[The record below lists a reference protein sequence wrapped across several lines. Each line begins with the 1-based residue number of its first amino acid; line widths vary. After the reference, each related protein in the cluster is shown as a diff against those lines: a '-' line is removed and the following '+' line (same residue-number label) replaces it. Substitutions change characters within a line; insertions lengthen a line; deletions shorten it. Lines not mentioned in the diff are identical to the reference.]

1 MLTTTWGEA
10 LDREHPLQEYPR
22 PQLRRESYL
31 NLNGPWE
38 YAFTRE
44 NMEPEEYDGE
54 IIVPFAP
61 ESELSGVGRT
71 LRPGEYLWYHRSFTL
86 PEGFHRGRVILHF
99 GAVDQTA
106 RVWVNGVD
114 ACAHTGG
121 YLSFSADITEL
132 LYDDGSENSIVV
144 RVTDDTDKGF
154 RTRGKQKL
162 KKGGIWYT
170 PSSGIWQ
177 TVWCESV
184 PENYIRSL
192 FITPHPEQNSV
203 ELFVD
208 GEGPCRALIGDLAYD
223 FYAGAPALL
232 KLGEQARLWSPEDPY
247 LYELSL
253 ALGEDRVE
261 SYFAM
266 RSFSVGEDAAG
277 VKRLFLNGKPYFH
290 NGVLDQGWWPD
301 GLYTAPSDEA
311 LRFDIETAK
320 AMGFNMLR
328 KHVKIEPLRWYYHC
342 DRLGLVV
349 WQDMVNG
356 GGRYNLWFVTYLT
369 NVLQPLLR
377 RFPDGKAC
385 RRLLSRAKPAG
396 REEYAHELADTVQA
410 LRCHPCIACWV
421 PFNEGWGQFDAG
433 KAVQALRA
441 LDGTRLVDEASG
453 WFDRG
458 GGDVHS
464 IHNYFYPLRIRPNVR
479 TVALSEYGGIAWPMP
494 GHEPPRKT
502 YGYGTVRS
510 RAELT
515 GRYRD
520 LQLKTILPQLRK
532 GLSALVYT
540 QLTDVEDEVNGLFTY
555 DRRAIKP
562 EAAAIRA
569 VNEALEAEF
578 EKVVS

>member
-1 MLTTTWGEA
+1 MLITTWGEA

-44 NMEPEEYDGE
+44 NIEPEEYDGE

-71 LRPGEYLWYHRSFTL
+71 LRPGEYLWYHRSLTL

-290 NGVLDQGWWPD
+290 NGLLDQGWWPD

-342 DRLGLVV
+342 DKLGMLV
-349 WQDMVNG
+349 WQDMPNG
-356 GGRYNLWFVTYLT
+356 GGSYNAAVISA
-369 NVLQPLLR
+369 PLLTGWHMKDNKYGAFGR
-377 RFPDGKAC
+377 RDERG
-385 RRLLSRAKPAG
+385 RAEFTQEL
-396 REEYAHELADTVQA
+396 REMVTQLYN
-410 LRCHPCIACWV
+410 CPCIAMWV
-421 PFNEGWGQFDAG
+421 PFNEGWGQFDAE
-433 KAVQALRA
+433 KNVAAILEIDA
-441 LDGTRLVDEASG
+441 TRTIDHASG
-453 WFDRG
+453 WHDQGIGEIKSRHVYFDDYRYEPDKKGRCVVLSEFGGYAYAVEGHTSGGKPFGYKKYKSADELRRG
-458 GGDVHS
+458 ITLLYDGQ
-464 IHNYFYPLRIRPNVR
+464 IRP
-479 TVALSEYGGIAWPMP
+479 AA
-494 GHEPPRKT
+494 
-502 YGYGTVRS
+502 
-510 RAELT
+510 
-515 GRYRD
+515 
-520 LQLKTILPQLRK
+520 RK
-532 GLSALVYT
+532 GLSAAVYT
-540 QLTDVEDEVNGLFTY
+540 QLTDVEGELNGLVTY
-555 DRRAIKP
+555 DRRELKIPAD
-562 EAAAIRA
+562 A
-569 VNEALEAEF
+569 VSRMVRIPAL
-578 EKVVS
+578 K

>member
-1 MLTTTWGEA
+1 MLITTWGEA

-132 LYDDGSENSIVV
+132 LYDDGSENSLVV

-232 KLGEQARLWSPEDPY
+232 KLGEQARLWSPEDHISMSCPWRW
-247 LYELSL
+247 
-253 ALGEDRVE
+253 ART
-261 SYFAM
+261 
-266 RSFSVGEDAAG
+266 
-277 VKRLFLNGKPYFH
+277 
-290 NGVLDQGWWPD
+290 GW
-301 GLYTAPSDEA
+301 
-311 LRFDIETAK
+311 
-320 AMGFNMLR
+320 
-328 KHVKIEPLRWYYHC
+328 
-342 DRLGLVV
+342 
-349 WQDMVNG
+349 
-356 GGRYNLWFVTYLT
+356 
-369 NVLQPLLR
+369 
-377 RFPDGKAC
+377 
-385 RRLLSRAKPAG
+385 RA
-396 REEYAHELADTVQA
+396 
-410 LRCHPCIACWV
+410 
-421 PFNEGWGQFDAG
+421 
-433 KAVQALRA
+433 
-441 LDGTRLVDEASG
+441 
-453 WFDRG
+453 
-458 GGDVHS
+458 
-464 IHNYFYPLRIRPNVR
+464 
-479 TVALSEYGGIAWPMP
+479 
-494 GHEPPRKT
+494 
-502 YGYGTVRS
+502 
-510 RAELT
+510 
-515 GRYRD
+515 
-520 LQLKTILPQLRK
+520 ILPC
-532 GLSALVYT
+532 
-540 QLTDVEDEVNGLFTY
+540 
-555 DRRAIKP
+555 
-562 EAAAIRA
+562 AASPSGRTLPA
-569 VNEALEAEF
+569 
-578 EKVVS
+578 